1 MSQITEAF
9 DKAGYKGKPVTFK
22 WRDCDDV
29 PKFLK
34 KLDKAQALTRKSRL
48 QIG

>member
-9 DKAGYKGKPVTFK
+9 DKAGYVGKPFTFK

-29 PKFLK
+29 AKFLK
-34 KLDKAQALTRKSRL
+34 KLDKAQKLTRNSRL